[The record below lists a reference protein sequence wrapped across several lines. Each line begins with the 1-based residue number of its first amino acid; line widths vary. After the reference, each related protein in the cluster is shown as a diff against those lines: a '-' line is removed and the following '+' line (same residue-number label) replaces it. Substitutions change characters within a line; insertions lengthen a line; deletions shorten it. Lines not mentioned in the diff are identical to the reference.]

1 MEPIVSEIPS
11 GGSTSFRDELSAHK
25 TRLQEAL
32 AKAEET
38 EYRLNLG
45 GKPGTL
51 EELDDLRTRL
61 EDAIGEL
68 DEHRE
73 ALEAAEGKAPDE

>member
-1 MEPIVSEIPS
+1 MLAMVSEIPS
-11 GGSTSFRDELSAHK
+11 GDNASFRDELSAHK

-61 EDAIGEL
+61 EGAIGEL
-68 DEHRE
+68 DELRE
-73 ALEAAEGKAPDE
+73 SLEAAKGKAPDE